1 MVNGGKHADLD
12 PLVLPTR
19 SRKITTKMFKLR
31 ERNCI
36 LMIAVLVLTPCLI
49 ILFVM
54 GPELS
59 TEQSLSQQLAECRF
73 RLQYLESM
81 YRSRQEDV
89 AILSQYLHLSN
100 ATKMTLS
107 SVAPLPPVNDMNTST
122 SAMPASGLPTLLQS
136 LSPEARQLIKN
147 ATHSHTTQLFSSSAV
162 IRLPTSYN
170 FLPHLL
176 DDATSLRPAYI
187 RTKGRTD
194 VSIVLGIPTVR
205 REKQTYLVSTLQ
217 NLIENMNEEEQ
228 NETLIIVFIGESEEE
243 VVHAIAKQ
251 VELNFEAFVDCG
263 LIDIIAPSP
272 SYYPNFD
279 SLRITLQD
287 SLERVKWRSKQNLDF
302 AYLMSYAQS
311 KGTFYVQLEDDIL
324 AKSHFITAMKK
335 YAITKSALTK
345 PDQPS
350 WFLLD
355 FCQLGFIGKMFKSA
369 ELPYLIT
376 YFQMFYNDKPVDWLL
391 HYFIESKVCRSDKDQ
406 KHCNLERA
414 KYWLHY
420 RPSLFQHIGT
430 SSSLKGKVQK
440 LKDKQFGSKVP
451 AFHPHMH
458 NPPAKVRSNIVAY
471 KNYLLKRA
479 YRGETYFWGLLP
491 QPGDLVSFIFE
502 KPTLLRRYLF
512 RSGNS
517 EHPSDRFYNTT
528 VEVLP
533 ADTLSENSSVW
544 SVYNSTTDEFLIVGA
559 FDGFGV
565 AEGAIDARI
574 GAIKEIR
581 LHVHGDSEN
590 WALLSEIDF
599 ETSNG
604 AGSGADKSFTTS

>member
-1 MVNGGKHADLD
+1 MVNAGKHSGFV
-12 PLVLPTR
+12 PLVHPRL
-19 SRKITTKMFKLR
+19 SRRFASKMFKIR

-36 LMIAVLVLTPCLI
+36 LAITVLVLTPCII
-49 ILFVM
+49 ILLIM

-81 YRSRQEDV
+81 YRSRQEDL
-89 AILSQYLHLSN
+89 AILSQYLHLTN
-100 ATKMTLS
+100 ATTIPMAT
-107 SVAPLPPVNDMNTST
+107 VAPLPLGNETNTST
-122 SAMPASGLPTLLQS
+122 SVMPAIGLPTLLKS

-147 ATHSHTTQLFSSSAV
+147 ATHSHTTQRFSSSTA
-162 IRLPTSYN
+162 IRLPTAYN
-170 FLPHLL
+170 FMPHLL
-176 DDATSLRPAYI
+176 DDSASLHPAYI
-187 RTKGRTD
+187 RSKGRTD

-205 REKQTYLVSTLQ
+205 RDKQSYLVSTLQ

-243 VVHAIAKQ
+243 LVHAIARQ
-251 VELNFEAFVDCG
+251 VEINFEIYVDCG
-263 LIDIIAPSP
+263 LIDIIAPAA
-272 SYYPNFD
+272 SYYPNFET
-279 SLRITLQD
+279 LRITLQD

-324 AKSHFITAMKK
+324 AKSNFITAMKK
-335 YAITKSALTK
+335 FAITKSALAK

-350 WFLLD
+350 WFVLD

-391 HYFIESKVCRSDKDQ
+391 LYFIESKVCRSDKDQ

-451 AFHPHMH
+451 SFYPHIH
-458 NPPAKVRSNIVAY
+458 NPSARVRSNIVAY
-471 KNYLLKRA
+471 KNFLLKRA

-491 QPGDLVSFIFE
+491 QPGDLVQFIFE

-533 ADTLSENSSVW
+533 ADSLSENSSVW
-544 SVYNSTTDEFLIVGA
+544 SAYNSTTDEYLIVGA
-559 FDGFGV
+559 FDGLGV
-565 AEGAIDARI
+565 AEGAIDAKI

-581 LHVHGDSEN
+581 LHVHSDSEN
-590 WALLSEIDF
+590 WALLSEIDL
-599 ETSNG
+599 ETNNG
-604 AGSGADKSFTTS
+604 AVSSAVETHTKS

>member
-1 MVNGGKHADLD
+1 
-12 PLVLPTR
+12 
-19 SRKITTKMFKLR
+19 MFKLR
-31 ERNCI
+31 QRSCLLLTLVLILLPCI
-36 LMIAVLVLTPCLI
+36 IVLMI
-49 ILFVM
+49 M

-59 TEQSLSQQLAECRF
+59 TEQSLSQRLGECHM

-81 YRSRQEDV
+81 YRTRQEDL
-89 AILSQYLHLSN
+89 ALLSQYLIL
-100 ATKMTLS
+100 LQ
-107 SVAPLPPVNDMNTST
+107 NTSNGVT
-122 SAMPASGLPTLLQS
+122 ALPGGSSSIAGSSSFLDKNSSSLLNTPQAPSSLLDGLSA
-136 LSPEARQLIKN
+136 EARQILRN
-147 ATHSHTTQLFSSSAV
+147 ASQLHSQQMHLSASSNV
-162 IRLPTSYN
+162 RLPTAYH
-170 FLPHLL
+170 FLPYLA
-176 DDATSLRPAYI
+176 DDPNSLRPALL
-187 RTKGRTD
+187 RSHGRTD
-194 VSIVLGIPTVR
+194 VSIVLGIPTVM
-205 REKQTYLVSTLQ
+205 REKQSYLLGTLH

-228 NETLIIVFIGESEEE
+228 NETLIIVYIGESDAES
-243 VVHAIAKQ
+243 VQQIAKT
-251 VELNFEAFVDCG
+251 VEVAFEPYLECG
-263 LIDIIAPSP
+263 LIEIIAPSP

-279 SLRITLQD
+279 RLRITLND

-302 AYLMSYAQS
+302 AYLMAYAQT

-324 AKSHFITAMKK
+324 AKRHFITTMKK
-335 YAITKSALTK
+335 FAITKSALTK
-345 PDQPS
+345 PDQPP

-391 HYFIESKVCRSDKDQ
+391 AYFMESKVCRNDQDQ
-406 KHCNLERA
+406 KHCNQEKA

-451 AFHPHMH
+451 SFYAHNH
-458 NPPAKVRSNIVAY
+458 NPPAVVKTNIAPY
-471 KNYLLKRA
+471 KNYQLKRA

-491 QPGDLVSFIFE
+491 QPGDQVQFTFDKATIL
-502 KPTLLRRYLF
+502 KHYLF

-533 ADTLSENSSVW
+533 ADTLSESSPVW
-544 SVYNSTTDEFLIVGA
+544 SFYNSTNDGYLIIGA
-559 FDGFGV
+559 FDNMGV
-565 AEGAIDARI
+565 AEGSIDSKI

-590 WALLSEIDF
+590 WALLSEIDLQA
-599 ETSNG
+599 EGN
-604 AGSGADKSFTTS
+604 KR